1 MAMPDEFTE
10 VAYVAIS
17 DEDGNQYQ
25 FGTITDTVELG
36 LGARDI
42 EAIATVSAGRVV
54 KKTPEDVTEISLEI
68 FPVGMSSDDTP
79 PNGLLAWYMG
89 LAPTASSGINQF
101 TRKRFRVTVIWSSV
115 TVTDAAGA
123 IDSGESFRV
132 SFWNCFLTDMSLD
145 FTDDILK
152 SKVTFKCPPY
162 NKAGSGTIKAEE
174 ADGAILATLGAYSGA
189 APA

>member
-1 MAMPDEFTE
+1 MALPDEWTE

-25 FGTITDTVELG
+25 FGVITDTVELG

-54 KKTPEDVTEISLEI
+54 KKIPEEVTEISLEV

-79 PNGLLAWYMG
+79 PNGMLSWYMG

-101 TRKRFRVTVIWSSV
+101 SRKRFRVTVLWSDT

-123 IDSGESFRV
+123 IDSGNSFRI

-162 NKAGSGTIKAEE
+162 NKSAEGTIKAEE
-174 ADGAILATLGAYSGA
+174 ADSAILATLGAYDGS